1 MNINVCVNYVSQ
13 LFTVKTP
20 DEVKDLVMRYN
31 ANTDCRNTACATP
44 LIVHTM
50 AGRVDIVKK
59 LIQLRANVD
68 LQDNNGYSALM
79 LASKAGHIEL
89 VRLLISSGAIL
100 DLKEKQVSTL
110 SHCVYSL
117 SPYALSCLC
126 VCVLC
131 VNMCMY
137 VCVCCM

>member
-1 MNINVCVNYVSQ
+1 MFQSKQ
-13 LFTVKTP
+13 LFVVKTP

-31 ANTDCRNTACATP
+31 ANTDCRNTARATP

-110 SHCVYSL
+110 SHCTCMYSL
-117 SPYALSCLC
+117 SPYALICLC
-126 VCVLC
+126 VCV
-131 VNMCMY
+131 Y
-137 VCVCCM
+137 V